1 MTPLCTGLCA
11 ARAARAVLL
20 APLARNRPAA
30 RGAVS
35 FVLKGAPAAAPTAAL
50 PAAVPSAAG
59 RAPPLG
65 HRAGVPRQRGVHT
78 RVEEAYAKLVE
89 SGEIEDVP
97 RQRELAARLGALQV
111 QWQAGA
117 SGAGRAWRDFLRKTG
132 LGGAAGAGAAGCGG
146 MYIYGG
152 VGVGKS
158 LLMVLFYESLP
169 TARKR
174 RAHFHS
180 FMLDVH
186 RRCHAL
192 TRVARHRGDVLAAVA
207 DLIAADVDV
216 ICFDE
221 FQETRVCVCVCA
233 CVRT

>member
-1 MTPLCTGLCA
+1 MAPLRTGLCA
-11 ARAARAVLL
+11 ARTARAELL

-30 RGAVS
+30 RDTVS
-35 FVLKGAPAAAPTAAL
+35 FAPKGAPAAAPAAAL
-50 PAAVPSAAG
+50 PAA
-59 RAPPLG
+59 LG
-65 HRAGVPRQRGVHT
+65 HHPLACARPAPSAGVPRERGVHT

-132 LGGAAGAGAAGCGG
+132 LGRAAGAGAAGCGG

-158 LLMVLFYESLP
+158 LLMDLFYESLP

-192 TRVARHRGDVLAAVA
+192 TRVARHRGDVLTAVA

-221 FQETRVCVCVCA
+221 FQV
-233 CVRT
+233 